1 MRVALNGVNGVVSFA
16 FELIN
21 AAEDVH
27 DLKADS
33 STCAAFYLLPQDA
46 CKDLKCRR
54 RSFWHSIK
62 QLWATGTAMLLLFF
76 LIAD

>member
-33 STCAAFYLLPQDA
+33 STCAAFYFLPQDA
-46 CKDLKCRR
+46 
-54 RSFWHSIK
+54 
-62 QLWATGTAMLLLFF
+62 
-76 LIAD
+76 